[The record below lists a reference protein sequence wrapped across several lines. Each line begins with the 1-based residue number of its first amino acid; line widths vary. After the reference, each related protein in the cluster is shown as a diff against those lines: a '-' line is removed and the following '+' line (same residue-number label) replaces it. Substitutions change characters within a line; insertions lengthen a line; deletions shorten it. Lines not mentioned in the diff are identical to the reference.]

1 MRKKIEEKLTEAM
14 LRECVKCGYKFFKV
28 EGCNKMTCKCG
39 AKMCYLCKKE
49 VKDYSHFYGQG
60 GAPTATKT
68 CPLFSDNDKIHKM
81 ELSKAAKEAK
91 QELQE
96 ANITLTVDPT
106 KDVIMVE
113 DLQDSVDTKRE
124 ILFKRWLEVLTRV
137 ESMQNMLVKTNLQ
150 TDLERVR
157 VMIGGDDVTKLE
169 NVIKQELES
178 LWNRAVTG

>member
-1 MRKKIEEKLTEAM
+1 MRKKIEEKLTQAM
-14 LRECVKCGYKFFKV
+14 HRECVKCGYKFFKV

-96 ANITLTVDPT
+96 ANIILSVDPT
-106 KDVIMVE
+106 KDVIALE
-113 DLQDSVDTKRE
+113 DLEESVDTKRE
-124 ILFKRWLEVLTRV
+124 RLFKRWLEVSTRV
-137 ESMQNMLVKTNLQ
+137 EGVQNMMLKTNLQ
-150 TDLERVR
+150 SCLERVR
-157 VMIGGDDVTKLE
+157 VMIGGNDVTKLE
-169 NVIKQELES
+169 KMIKQELEALNS
-178 LWNRAVTG
+178 AVIG